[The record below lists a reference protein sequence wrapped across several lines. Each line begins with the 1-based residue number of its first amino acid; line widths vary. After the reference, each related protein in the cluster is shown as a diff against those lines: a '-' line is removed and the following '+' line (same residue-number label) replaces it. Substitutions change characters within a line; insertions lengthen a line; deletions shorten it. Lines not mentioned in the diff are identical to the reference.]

1 MKKKIIIILCVLVAL
16 GIYGKV
22 RDGKKKVNNNTIK
35 QTVKETA
42 KPITTKEPVETI
54 EVEEEMV
61 ETPEPTPTPT
71 PESSGI
77 RKEFKDAM
85 DSYEEF
91 MDEYVIFMEKYK
103 ANPNDMSLL
112 MDYASY
118 VGKYSDMVD
127 KFDKWEDEDLNNEE
141 LAYYLEVSSRV
152 TSKLLK
158 VAY

>member
-22 RDGKKKVNNNTIK
+22 KDGKKKINNTTIK

-54 EVEEEMV
+54 EVEEEIV

-103 ANPNDMSLL
+103 ANPSDMSLL

-118 VGKYSDMVD
+118 VSKYSDMVD